1 MSGGGSDNGAD
12 GIGIDDAIDTYGG
25 NLGDPMGAEA
35 NAAPGDVHE
44 SDGPSYAEIN
54 RMADAVKAMAPY
66 TDPKDQKARAAYDE
80 AFNNALNPGFFDL
93 SLFENPITRNNYTVG
108 DALLAGLGFVSPVFG
123 AVSLA
128 GNALNALGAVPST
141 DDTPGHPGYDDTMNG
156 DGALL
161 PVRQAA
167 TPAQAPAPTAAAV
180 PVVNAAGPRIYSTD
194 LADAY
199 YRPSTLNYAPA
210 NAPANYSLLY
220 APQELAFQSSYALRP
235 DYYSGQLD
243 LTGYR
248 PLTGLIA

>member
-1 MSGGGSDNGAD
+1 
-12 GIGIDDAIDTYGG
+12 
-25 NLGDPMGAEA
+25 MGAEA
-35 NAAPGDVHE
+35 NAASGDVHE

-54 RMADAVKAMAPY
+54 RMADAVNAMEPY
-66 TDPKDQKARAAYDE
+66 TDPKDQKAQAAYDE
-80 AFNNALNPGFFDL
+80 AFNNALNPGFSDL
-93 SLFENPITRNNYTVG
+93 SLFENPITQSNYTVG
-108 DALLAGLGFVSPVFG
+108 DALLTGLGFVNPVFG
-123 AVSLA
+123 VVSMA

-141 DDTPGHPGYDDTMNG
+141 DNTPGSPSYDDTMSG

-167 TPAQAPAPTAAAV
+167 TPARAPVPTAAAV

-199 YRPSTLNYAPA
+199 YRPSTLNYVPA

-220 APQELAFQSSYALRP
+220 APQELAFQSSFALRP